1 MEQKNKDNVLVER
14 KIFMFSIFLLGILII
29 SSIVICYFMLSDL
42 IITSTEEI
50 EINVDLPADDF
61 NEDKTPAEEKSVYEL
76 KEYNGKIGVYKNDA
90 LVYTINTY
98 VFTLPESDKSLL
110 KEGIKVY
117 SEDELRELIEE
128 YY

>member
-1 MEQKNKDNVLVER
+1 MEQKNKDNLLVER

-61 NEDKTPAEEKSVYEL
+61 NEDKAPAEEKNVYEL

-117 SEDELRELIEE
+117 SEGELRELIEE